1 MGLTR
6 SIRSLCERSC
16 CARRQLGTGCSPDPE
31 PLQRLVLCVPRVMS
45 SAHVLLRDGK
55 DPEVELRER
64 LREVGRAVL
73 EIAER

>member
-1 MGLTR
+1 
-6 SIRSLCERSC
+6 
-16 CARRQLGTGCSPDPE
+16 
-31 PLQRLVLCVPRVMS
+31 MS